1 MCDLHSLVK
10 IFMHHLLPVLL
21 FVYIKLVVK
30 ILVLMRTLEILWMY
44 FIIMSY
50 MICQVMY

>member
-1 MCDLHSLVK
+1 MCDVHLVK